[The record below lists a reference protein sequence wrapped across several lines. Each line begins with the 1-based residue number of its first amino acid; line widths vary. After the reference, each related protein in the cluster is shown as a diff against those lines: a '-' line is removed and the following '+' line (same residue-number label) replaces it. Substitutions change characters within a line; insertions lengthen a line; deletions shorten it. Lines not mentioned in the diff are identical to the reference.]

1 MKWQCSATSGATN
14 EPAVEGR
21 DGGEDLEEQA
31 DSFVLMHMSRG
42 NGGLSFLQTG
52 STIHSSNVLVTLGDT
67 EECLLLAFCHQPDDE
82 P

>member
-31 DSFVLMHMSRG
+31 DSFVLMHYVQGKWRA
-42 NGGLSFLQTG
+42 FLFTNWKHNSQQQCSHHTRRY
-52 STIHSSNVLVTLGDT
+52 
-67 EECLLLAFCHQPDDE
+67 
-82 P
+82 